1 MSRSKIF
8 LSVLALATAGAFGVW
23 FASPSDISATRDPN
37 IPLPKEIVQGN
48 HVDDDEAEIYLAG
61 GCFWGTELLLQNV
74 DGVTGTEVGYANGTT
89 TKPTYR
95 EVCNGSGHAETVHVV
110 YKPEKVSLSE
120 LLEIFYRSIDPTSLN
135 RQGNDRGVQY
145 RTGIYF
151 VDAND
156 APAVEESLQ
165 RLQER
170 ISKPVAVEHAPIEN
184 FYRAED
190 EHQNYLTK
198 NPNGYCHV
206 PRWLVDEQKK
216 SSVVADKNF
225 SRDKVYG
232 KPSEETLQKLSEL
245 QYAVTQE
252 AATEPPFKNEYD
264 DEFRE
269 GIYVDVTTGQPLF
282 VSTDKFDS
290 GCGWPAFTKPIDKKI
305 LVERVD
311 KSFGM
316 TRTEVR
322 VKASGA
328 HLGHV
333 FNDAPKELG
342 GVRYCINSAS
352 LRFIPREQMTAQGY
366 GEWLDLLND

>member
-1 MSRSKIF
+1 MSRKIF
-8 LSVLALATAGAFGVW
+8 WSVLALATAGAFGIW
-23 FASPSDISATRDPN
+23 LTSPQDISATRDPN
-37 IPLPKEIVQGN
+37 VQLPEEIVRQNSADNGA
-48 HVDDDEAEIYLAG
+48 AEIYLAG
-61 GCFWGTELLLQNV
+61 GCFWGTELLIQNV
-74 DGVTGTEVGYANGTT
+74 DGVESTEVGYANGV
-89 TKPTYR
+89 TKNPSYR

-110 YKPEKVSLSE
+110 YRPEKISLTE
-120 LLEIFYRSIDPTSLN
+120 LLEIFYRSIDPTLLN

-151 VDAND
+151 SDAND
-156 APAVEESLQ
+156 LPVVEKSLQ
-165 RLQER
+165 TLQGKY
-170 ISKPVAVEHAPIEN
+170 SKPVVVECEPIKN

-190 EHQNYLTK
+190 EHQNYLVK

-216 SSVVADKNF
+216 SAVVAEKIF
-225 SRDKVYG
+225 PRDKKYS
-232 KPSEETLQKLSEL
+232 KPDDATLKNLSEL
-245 QYAVTQE
+245 QFAVTQE

-264 DEFRE
+264 REFRE

-290 GCGWPAFTKPIDKKI
+290 GCGWPAFAKPIDKTF
-305 LVERVD
+305 LEEHVD

-322 VKASGA
+322 ARASGA

-333 FNDAPKELG
+333 FDDGPKNLG
-342 GVRYCINSAS
+342 GMRYCINSAS
-352 LRFIPREQMTAQGY
+352 IRFIPREKMSAEGY
-366 GEWLDLLND
+366 GDWLDLFKD